1 MPIIGAFMGG
11 ETSTVAAGSGV
22 LDLNWITT
30 TGLNMAGVT
39 FSIVGPKTYSATGD
53 SNGHA
58 EITVDVGTYTVSVT
72 HNGDYFGDDPK
83 TIVVE
88 SMQRCVLT
96 WVASKAS
103 AQTVTFT
110 TPVAFSG
117 ASYQIL
123 SGETIMQSG
132 SSWPTSIAFTLYP
145 MDYKLKL
152 TVYGHTLEFPFTVGA
167 EGSSY
172 DLTGSL
178 TKIVPSM
185 NASIGGIS
193 MSINDY
199 SVDMYSDIYVIRDNS
214 SYPIS
219 ISAPNYKSGSPI
231 VTLSASG
238 SLTANAAT
246 VTYPITVAGVLT
258 LFTASETVHIARGKY
273 RVVAVGGGGGG
284 GGSGSGFPGSGGGG
298 GYITDSTVSITDSD
312 VAVTIG
318 KGGAVDTSGGATSLG
333 SLVSASGGDRGNSTD
348 GTGGSGGSGGGGC
361 GYNYMSG
368 GYSYSKGGDGG
379 KGYFGGGGGGA
390 GQRSY
395 SKYIGKSS
403 GGSGGSHGGR
413 GGSGGY
419 YKDET
424 EYSPSAGA
432 NGANAPSSDSFFYN
446 SGGSAGG
453 TISSSGTNHSGGG
466 GGGGYSAKG
475 GNGGPGYHGSVEEL
489 GGGGGGGGAMG
500 GKGGDSRTASYSYS
514 YSGVGYGAGG
524 GGYCKYGSDY
534 DNGGGGGGGYGTS
547 PGSNVNGKGND
558 GCIRIQYVGA
568 YE

>member
-1 MPIIGAFMGG
+1 MPVIIGAFMGG
-11 ETSTVAAGSGV
+11 ETSTIAAGSGV

-30 TGLNMAGVT
+30 TGLNMEGVT

-58 EITVDVGTYTVSVT
+58 EITVDAGTYTVSVT
-72 HNGDYFGDDPK
+72 HAGDYFGDDPK

-110 TPVAFSG
+110 TPVAFSNV
-117 ASYQIL
+117 SYQIL
-123 SGETIMQSG
+123 SGETIMQSD

-152 TVYGHTLEFPFTVGA
+152 TVYGHTLEYPFTVGA
-167 EGSSY
+167 EGSTY
-172 DLTGSL
+172 DLTNSL
-178 TKIVPSM
+178 TRIVPS
-185 NASIGGIS
+185 ITPYVGGIT
-193 MSINDY
+193 MSVEGY
-199 SVDMYSDIYVIRDNS
+199 SVDAYSDIYVPRDGLT
-214 SYPIS
+214 YS
-219 ISAPNYKSGSPI
+219 IGVSPPNYKSGSPI

-258 LFTASETVHIARGKY
+258 LFTASGTVHIAKGKY
-273 RVVAVGGGGGG
+273 RVVAVGGGGG

-333 SLVSASGGDRGNSTD
+333 SLVSASGGGRGNSTD

-361 GYNYMSG
+361 GYNYVSG
-368 GYSYSKGGDGG
+368 YAYVLGGNGG
-379 KGYFGGGGGGA
+379 RGYFGGGGGGA
-390 GQRSY
+390 GQRNYSTDLGRSY
-395 SKYIGKSS
+395 
-403 GGSGGSHGGR
+403 GGLGGTYGGE

-419 YKDET
+419 SQNET
-424 EYSPSAGA
+424 DYSPSAGA
-432 NGANAPSSDSFFYN
+432 DGRSAPSSDPFFYN

-475 GNGGPGYHGSVEEL
+475 GAGGPGYHGSSDEL

-500 GKGGDSRTASYSYS
+500 GKGGDARTASYSYS

-524 GGYCKYGSDY
+524 GGYCEHHTDY

-547 PGSNVNGKGND
+547 PDSNVNGKGND